1 MNTFISHLNDIIWS
15 TPFILICIGAGLY
28 FSFRTRFLQ
37 VRYFKH
43 MIKLLFTEG
52 SSDKG
57 VSPFQAF
64 AIAIAGRVGVGNI
77 AGVATAIAM
86 GGPGAVFWMWMI
98 AFLGS
103 ATAFVEACL
112 AQVYKLNINGEYRGG
127 PAYYF
132 EKAFQSKWYAIIFAI
147 AALVSASYF
156 LPAVQANAI
165 AGSVSAAWGVDSMYI
180 GIAICVLLA
189 LTVFGGAK
197 KIGRVAEI
205 IVPFMAGAY
214 ILLALVIIAISFNH
228 IPDVFSLIIK
238 SAFNMEATFSGMFG
252 AAVAWGVKRGLYS
265 NEAGQGTAPQA
276 AAAAATTH
284 PVKQGLVQ
292 AFSVYVD
299 TLLVCSATAF
309 MILFTNSYNVYDAS
323 GTMIVSNL
331 PDVEK
336 GAGYTVAAIAHYLP
350 TYAQHIV
357 AIALSLFAYTTIMA
371 YYFIAESNLLYLTKN
386 KNLILIWILRIV
398 ILYSIINGCIS
409 TASEAWTIGDIGVGL
424 MAWVNIIGILIIGKI
439 AFKCLDDYDRQRK
452 SGLDPQF
459 DPEKLNIK
467 HTTEWSNQNDIIKK
481 M

>member
-1 MNTFISHLNDIIWS
+1 MNQIISTLNDIIWS
-15 TPFILICIGAGLY
+15 TPFICICIGAGLY
-28 FSFRTRFLQ
+28 FSFKTKFLQ

-43 MIKLLFTEG
+43 MIQLLFKEG

-103 ATAFVEACL
+103 ATAFVESCL

-132 EKAFQSKWYAIIFAI
+132 EKALNSKWYAILFAVS
-147 AALVSASYF
+147 ALLSASYF

-165 AGSVSAAWGVDSMYI
+165 AGSVQEAWGLQPLYI
-180 GIAICVLLA
+180 GIGICVLLA
-189 LTVFGGAK
+189 ITVFGGAK

-205 IVPFMAGAY
+205 IVPFMAGGY
-214 ILLALVIIAISFNH
+214 ILL
-228 IPDVFSLIIK
+228 SLIIIALNFQEIPSVFALIIR

-276 AAAAATTH
+276 AAAAATSH

-309 MILFTNSYNVYDAS
+309 MILFTQKYNVYNEA
-323 GTMIVSNL
+323 GEMIVSNI
-331 PDVEK
+331 PTIEK
-336 GAGYTVAAIAHYLP
+336 GAGFTTAAIAVHFPSIAKY
-350 TYAQHIV
+350 V
-357 AIALSLFAYTTIMA
+357 VALSLALFAFTTIMA
-371 YYFIAESNLLYLTKN
+371 YYFIAESNLLYITKKRN
-386 KNLILIWILRIV
+386 DLLIWILRIV
-398 ILYSIINGCIS
+398 LLYSVINGCVS
-409 TASEAWTIGDIGVGL
+409 TASEAWVIGDVGVGL

-439 AFKCLDDYDRQRK
+439 AFKCLKDYDEQRK
-452 SGLDPQF
+452 QGLDPAF
-459 DPEKLNIK
+459 DPVKLNIK
-467 HTTEWSNQNDIIKK
+467 NTSEWSDEK
-481 M
+481 

>member
-1 MNTFISHLNDIIWS
+1 MGTFIQFLNDIIWS
-15 TPFILICIGAGLY
+15 TPFIIICIGTGLY
-28 FSFRTRFLQ
+28 FTFKTKFLQ

-43 MIKLLFTEG
+43 MMQLLFTEG

-86 GGPGAVFWMWMI
+86 GGPGAVFWMWAI

-112 AQVYKLNINGEYRGG
+112 AQVYKLNIDGEYRGG

-132 EKAFQSKWYAIIFAI
+132 EKALKYKWYAYVFAF
-147 AALVSASYF
+147 AALISGSYF

-165 AGSVSAAWGVDSMYI
+165 AESVNTAWGINKLYI
-180 GIAICVLLA
+180 SIGICVLLA

-197 KIGRVAEI
+197 KIGKVAEI

-214 ILLALVIIAISFNH
+214 ILL
-228 IPDVFSLIIK
+228 SLIIIGMNYEHVPEVFALILK
-238 SAFNMEATFSGMFG
+238 SAFNMEATYSGMFG

-309 MILFTNSYNVYDAS
+309 MILFTGNFNVYNEA
-323 GTMIVSNL
+323 GEMVVANI
-331 PDVEK
+331 PHVEK
-336 GAGYTVAAIAHYLP
+336 GAAYTTMAIAKYFP
-350 TYAQHIV
+350 SIASHII
-357 AIALSLFAYTTIMA
+357 AMALSLFAFTTIMA

-386 KNLILIWILRIV
+386 RNIVLIWILRVITLFSIV
-398 ILYSIINGCIS
+398 QGCLS
-409 TASEAWTIGDIGVGL
+409 SASDAWTIGDIGVGL
-424 MAWVNIIGILIIGKI
+424 MSWVNIIGILIIGKI
-439 AFKCLDDYDRQRK
+439 AFKCLDDYDQQRK
-452 SGLDPQF
+452 AGLDPVF
-459 DPEKLNIK
+459 HPEKLGIK
-467 HTTEWSNQNDIIKK
+467 NTSEWD
-481 M
+481 

>member
-1 MNTFISHLNDIIWS
+1 MKQVLTFLNDVIWS
-15 TPFILICIGAGLY
+15 TPFIVICIGAGLY
-28 FSFRTRFLQ
+28 FSFKTRFLQ

-43 MIKLLFTEG
+43 MIQLLFKEG

-86 GGPGAVFWMWMI
+86 GGPGAVFWMWLI

-112 AQVYKLNINGEYRGG
+112 GQVYKRNINGEYRGG

-132 EKAFQSKWYAIIFAI
+132 EKALKYKWYAYVFAF
-147 AALVSASYF
+147 AAMISCGYF

-165 AGSVSAAWGVDSMYI
+165 AESVNVAWGFDKLYV
-180 GIAICVLLA
+180 GIVVCVLVA

-197 KIGRVAEI
+197 KIGKVAEI
-205 IVPFMAGAY
+205 IVPFMAGGY
-214 ILLALVIIAISFNH
+214 ILLALIIISFNLSE
-228 IPDVFSLIIK
+228 IPAVFALIIK
-238 SAFNMEATFSGMFG
+238 SAFNMEATYSGMFG

-276 AAAAATTH
+276 AAAAATSH

-309 MILFTNSYNVYDAS
+309 MIIFTGNYNVYNEA
-323 GTMIVSNL
+323 GEMIVSNI
-331 PDVEK
+331 PHVEK
-336 GAGYTVAAIAHYLP
+336 GAAYTTMAIA
-350 TYAQHIV
+350 TYFP
-357 AIALSLFAYTTIMA
+357 AIAEHVVALALALFAFTTIMA
-371 YYFIAESNLLYLTKN
+371 YYFIAESNLLYLTKKRN
-386 KNLILIWILRIV
+386 NILIWVLRGLTLLTIMQGS
-398 ILYSIINGCIS
+398 LT
-409 TASEAWTIGDIGVGL
+409 TASDAWTIGDIGVGL
-424 MAWVNIIGILIIGKI
+424 MSWVNIVGILMVGKI
-439 AFKCLDDYDRQRK
+439 AFKCLDDYDQQRK
-452 SGLDPQF
+452 KGLDPQF
-459 DPEKLNIK
+459 DPKKLNIE
-467 HTTEWSNQNDIIKK
+467 HTSEW
-481 M
+481 